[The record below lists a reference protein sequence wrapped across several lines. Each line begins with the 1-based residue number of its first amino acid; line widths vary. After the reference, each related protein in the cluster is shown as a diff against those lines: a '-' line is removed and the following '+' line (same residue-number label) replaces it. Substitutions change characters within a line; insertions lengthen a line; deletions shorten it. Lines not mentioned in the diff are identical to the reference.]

1 MNEPEIKRV
10 VIACNAQGDIDIAV
24 RGAAVLAARWG
35 VPLHGVFLRDENLL
49 RLAMLPFSRQV
60 SLSAPELS
68 GALELDELQNLLSA
82 LAASMRRTIEAAAR
96 QEGIDWSFAELHDLP
111 SAASGAVAEGDI
123 LVIDAGVRPFS
134 GSWRPRSLWEGA
146 AGELGTMVLLRRNE
160 RGEHPCIVVVL
171 DGGAADHERIL
182 GAVRAFASSQ
192 DQVHVLALGDL
203 AADVGF
209 REALLRQFELVG
221 LPKVSLE
228 RLPLDLAELPN
239 RIAGL
244 NPRLVAIETSA
255 LEQEE
260 VQALVANTWCDLL
273 LVGEV

>member
-24 RGAAVLAARWG
+24 RGAAALAARWR
-35 VPLHGVFLRDENLL
+35 VPLHGVFLGDENLL
-49 RLAMLPFSRQV
+49 RLAELPFSRHV

-68 GALELDELQNLLSA
+68 GAFEVDQLQSLLSA
-82 LAASMRRTIEAAAR
+82 LAASMRRAIEAAAT
-96 QEGIDWSFAELHDLP
+96 QEGVDWSFAELRELP

-146 AGELGTMVLLRRNE
+146 AGDLGALVLLHRNE
-160 RGEHPCIVVVL
+160 RGGGPCIALVL
-171 DGGAADHERIL
+171 DASAGDHERIL
-182 GAVRAFASSQ
+182 RAVRAFASAQ

-203 AADVGF
+203 AADVGL
-209 REALLRQFELVG
+209 RESLLPQFELAG

-228 RLPLDLAELPN
+228 HPPLDLAAVRK
-239 RIAGL
+239 RIARL
-244 NPRLVAIETSA
+244 KPRLVAIETAA
-255 LEQEE
+255 LEHEE
-260 VQALVANTWCDLL
+260 VKALVADTGCDLL
-273 LVGEV
+273 LVADV